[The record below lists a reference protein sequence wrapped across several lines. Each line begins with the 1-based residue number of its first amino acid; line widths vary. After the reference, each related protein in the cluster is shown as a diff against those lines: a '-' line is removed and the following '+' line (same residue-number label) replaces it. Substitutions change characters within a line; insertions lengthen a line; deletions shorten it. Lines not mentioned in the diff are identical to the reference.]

1 MNKQEYLEK
10 KVKPIMENLMFQL
23 VCEKP
28 DDPVEFMINWIQKT
42 GGYNSNGLTL
52 KERDELE
59 NLRKEI
65 IQYRN
70 KHEQNNNEEDNNGNS
85 SDEEEDET
93 FDPKLEIKKAKNN
106 RAGRRGIS
114 AESYG
119 KFNKKEDF
127 KPRFIQKTENQIV
140 RIKGRILQSFLFN
153 SLETSDL
160 NIVIGAMEEK
170 QFKQGESVIKQG
182 DNGDC
187 LYIVDSGEL
196 DCSKRFPDNPDV
208 DKYLKTYVPGE
219 AFGELALLYN
229 APRAATIKAKT
240 DCVLWCLDRDTFN
253 NIVKE
258 GARLKREKYENFLKS
273 VDILS
278 TMDKYEISQV
288 SEALRKCSFNAGEYI
303 IRQGEVGD
311 IFYII
316 EEGEATA
323 FGSKDSKIP
332 EMNYTKGGY
341 FGELALLRDQPRAA
355 NVKAKTDVK
364 LLSLDRNSFKR
375 VMGPIDEILKR
386 NAEKYKKFIDVK
398 K

>member
-1 MNKQEYLEK
+1 MNKQEYLET

-85 SDEEEDET
+85 SEEEEDET

-323 FGSKDSKIP
+323 FGSKESKIP

-341 FGELALLRDQPRAA
+341 FGELALLKDQPRAA

>member
-1 MNKQEYLEK
+1 MNKQEYLET

-70 KHEQNNNEEDNNGNS
+70 KHEQNNNEEDNNDNS
-85 SDEEEDET
+85 SEEEEDET
-93 FDPKLEIKKAKNN
+93 FDPKLEIKKVKNN

-323 FGSKDSKIP
+323 FGSKESKIP

>member
-1 MNKQEYLEK
+1 
-10 KVKPIMENLMFQL
+10 
-23 VCEKP
+23 
-28 DDPVEFMINWIQKT
+28 
-42 GGYNSNGLTL
+42 
-52 KERDELE
+52 
-59 NLRKEI
+59 
-65 IQYRN
+65 
-70 KHEQNNNEEDNNGNS
+70 
-85 SDEEEDET
+85 
-93 FDPKLEIKKAKNN
+93 
-106 RAGRRGIS
+106 
-114 AESYG
+114 
-119 KFNKKEDF
+119 
-127 KPRFIQKTENQIV
+127 
-140 RIKGRILQSFLFN
+140 
-153 SLETSDL
+153 
-160 NIVIGAMEEK
+160 MEEK
-170 QFKQGESVIKQG
+170 QFKKGENVIKQG

-187 LYIVDSGEL
+187 LYIVDQGEL
-196 DCSKRFPDNPDV
+196 DCSKRFPDNPNE

-278 TMDKYEISQV
+278 TMDNYEISQV
-288 SEALRKCSFNAGEYI
+288 SEALRKCSFSSGEYI

-311 IFYII
+311 LFYII

-323 FGSKDSKIP
+323 FGNNKDSIP

-341 FGELALLRDQPRAA
+341 FGELALLKDQPRAA

-386 NAEKYKKFIDVK
+386 NAEKYLKFVTKK
-398 K
+398 